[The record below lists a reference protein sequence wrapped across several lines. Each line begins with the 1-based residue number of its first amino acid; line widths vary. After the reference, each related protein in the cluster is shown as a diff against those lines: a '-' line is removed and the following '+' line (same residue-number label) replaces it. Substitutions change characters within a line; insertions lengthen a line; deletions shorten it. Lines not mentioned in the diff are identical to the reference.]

1 VEKGKGMVQNVQD
14 EITEHAGEIQDA
26 INTAMGKG
34 ASGRLGGNVDTCA
47 AGPSF
52 DSFSS
57 VQIVSCSL
65 RPRRE
70 CGRRC
75 GSRRHA
81 R

>member
-34 ASGRLGGNVDTCA
+34 ASGRLGGNVACA

-57 VQIVSCSL
+57 VQNVSCSL
-65 RPRRE
+65 LTRRE

-75 GSRRHA
+75 GSRCHA